1 MVLVRRGRLPD
12 TRGPPDSASRKGTA
26 CVSGTDSEL
35 QTQSS
40 GDRAA
45 FPALLFLSTLGE
57 HHCDS
62 QEMCRARSGS
72 LKPQAGRAR
81 GLEPAQV
88 RCAPLTPE
96 TFHGLILGRGFI
108 TGFQYSGILGGSCI
122 CVDVNKIQC
131 HPSSKDPTVLFTHFP
146 FPCSL
151 STALFSINSPRVCS
165 APLLAGSFASVNSIF
180 MRNH

>member
-62 QEMCRARSGS
+62 QEMCRARGRS
-72 LKPQAGRAR
+72 LKPKTGRAG
-81 GLEPAQV
+81 GLESAQV
-88 RCAPLTPE
+88 SCAPLTPE
-96 TFHGLILGRGFI
+96 TFHELILCHGLI
-108 TGFQYSGILGGSCI
+108 TGFQYSGIVGGYF
-122 CVDVNKIQC
+122 
-131 HPSSKDPTVLFTHFP
+131 HT
-146 FPCSL
+146 
-151 STALFSINSPRVCS
+151 RV
-165 APLLAGSFASVNSIF
+165 SV
-180 MRNH
+180 